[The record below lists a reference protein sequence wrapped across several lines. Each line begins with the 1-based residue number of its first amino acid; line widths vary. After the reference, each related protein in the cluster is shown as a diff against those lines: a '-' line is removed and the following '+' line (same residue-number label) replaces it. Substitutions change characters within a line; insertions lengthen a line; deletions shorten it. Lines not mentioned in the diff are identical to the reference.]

1 MPNFTLQ
8 ILILFILIGVFA
20 IACALWLGGPKTPP
34 ILQSI
39 DRAFG
44 QADYR
49 GAKDI
54 NVFESSAGQ
63 LAFRHY
69 APDQRQANK
78 GSVILIHG
86 SSATSISMHNVAKH
100 LAYAGFSTYALDMR
114 GHGDSG
120 VKGHID
126 KIGRLESDIID
137 FLDHI
142 QPSHPR
148 TLAGFS
154 AGGGFTLRF
163 AVSADADLFDSYL
176 LLSPFIHQD
185 APTQRQSDDWAGV
198 GVPRLLALNILNAIG
213 VTWFNFLPVI
223 RYGISPYTS
232 DLLTGSYDYNLA
244 TNFRIPNDYKAAIK
258 SATKPFIVLAG
269 ANDELFHTDK
279 YDTVFASALG
289 LVDIDILPDIDHAV
303 MVLENIALKRIV
315 AATKKLQGVE

>member
-8 ILILFILIGVFA
+8 ILILFICIGVFA
-20 IACALWLGGPKTPP
+20 IACVLWMGAPKTPP
-34 ILQSI
+34 VLQSI

-63 LAFRHY
+63 LAYRHY
-69 APDQRQANK
+69 APEQNDNIK

-86 SSATSISMHNVAKH
+86 SSATSISMHNVAKY
-100 LAYAGFSTYALDMR
+100 LANAGFSTYALDMR

-148 TLAGFS
+148 TLAGF
-154 AGGGFTLRF
+154 
-163 AVSADADLFDSYL
+163 
-176 LLSPFIHQD
+176 
-185 APTQRQSDDWAGV
+185 RQV
-198 GVPRLLALNILNAIG
+198 GVLPYDLRSARMLIYSTAICLYPHS
-213 VTWFNFLPVI
+213 F
-223 RYGISPYTS
+223 
-232 DLLTGSYDYNLA
+232 
-244 TNFRIPNDYKAAIK
+244 IK
-258 SATKPFIVLAG
+258 THQPKDKVMIGQVLAFQ
-269 ANDELFHTDK
+269 DC
-279 YDTVFASALG
+279 
-289 LVDIDILPDIDHAV
+289 
-303 MVLENIALKRIV
+303 
-315 AATKKLQGVE
+315 